1 MFERASGILLHVT
14 SLPSLSG
21 IGDLGPAA
29 FRFLDFLRAG
39 KQTLWQ
45 VLPLNP
51 VGFGNSP
58 YAATSAFA
66 GNPLLVSLEE
76 LAKRNWI
83 AWDRLHALLPERG
96 NVDFEAVQASKM
108 PLLREAS
115 EQFLKKS
122 EAEKAG
128 FHAFCRK
135 NAEWLDD
142 YVLFATLRERFQQ
155 ASWNEWPRE
164 IAHREPATLERLC
177 KEHAHE
183 IALGKVIQYAFF
195 DQWQQLRQYAHER
208 RIRIIGDVAI
218 FVNYDSA
225 DVWTHPEL
233 FYLDGDNGL
242 KPVAVAG
249 VPPDFFSATGQ
260 RWGNPLYRWNV
271 LKKNHYAWW
280 VQRMR
285 SALATCDFIRLDHFR
300 GFESY
305 WEIPASEETA
315 VHGRWAPG
323 PGRDLFR
330 VLQKELGQL
339 PFIAEDLGLITPAV
353 EKLRADLDLPGMRI
367 LQFGFSDRGAH
378 NYLPHRYEPNTVV
391 YTGTHDNDT
400 TLGWWNACASET
412 EKHAVRTYFGLGLG
426 SDGVVPAFIRAAEES
441 VAVFCVLPMQDV
453 LGLDSS
459 ARMNVPSRPDG
470 NWAWRCAPDA
480 FSPDIAAWMAALA
493 EVCDRDPQE
502 ISNLKISN

>member
-1 MFERASGILLHVT
+1 MPFPRSSGILLHVT
-14 SLPSLSG
+14 SLPSRGG

-29 FRFLDFLRAG
+29 FRFLDFLHAG

-66 GNPLLVSLEE
+66 GNPLLISLEE

-83 AWDRLHALLPERG
+83 AWERLDALLPDHG
-96 NVDFEAVQASKM
+96 NVEFDAVQASKM
-108 PLLREAS
+108 PILHEACRE
-115 EQFLKKS
+115 FLKKP

-128 FHAFCRK
+128 FHSFCEK
-135 NAEWLDD
+135 NASWLED
-142 YVLFATLRERFQQ
+142 YSLFATLRNRFQQ

-164 IAHREPATLERLC
+164 VARREPAVLQRLRQ
-177 KEHAHE
+177 EHADA
-183 IALGKVIQYAFF
+183 IAIEKVIQYAFY
-195 DQWQQLRQYAHER
+195 DQWQQLRLYAQER
-208 RIRIIGDVAI
+208 QIRMIGDVAI

-225 DVWTHPEL
+225 DVWTNPDL
-233 FYLDGDNGL
+233 FYLDEDL

-260 RWGNPLYRWNV
+260 RWGNPLYRWDV
-271 LKKNHYAWW
+271 LKKTHYAWW

-285 SALATCDFIRLDHFR
+285 WALATCDYVRLDHFR
-300 GFESY
+300 GFEAY

-315 VHGRWAPG
+315 VNGRWVPG
-323 PGRDLFR
+323 PRSDLFHA
-330 VLQKELGQL
+330 LKKELGEL
-339 PFIAEDLGLITPAV
+339 PFIAEDLGVITPEV
-353 EKLRADLDLPGMRI
+353 DQLRKDLELPGMRV

-378 NYLPHRYEPNTVV
+378 NFLPHRYEPNTVV

-400 TLGWWNACASET
+400 TLGWWNTGASET
-412 EKHAVRTYFGLGLG
+412 EKHAVRTYFGLGEG
-426 SDGVVPAFIRAAEES
+426 PDGVVPALIRAAETS
-441 VAVFCVLPMQDV
+441 VAEFCVIVMQDV

-459 ARMNVPSRPDG
+459 ARMNVPSKADG

-480 FSPDIAAWMAALA
+480 FSPAIAAWLASLA
-493 EVCDRDPQE
+493 EVCDREPEE
-502 ISNLKISN
+502 ISNLVISN